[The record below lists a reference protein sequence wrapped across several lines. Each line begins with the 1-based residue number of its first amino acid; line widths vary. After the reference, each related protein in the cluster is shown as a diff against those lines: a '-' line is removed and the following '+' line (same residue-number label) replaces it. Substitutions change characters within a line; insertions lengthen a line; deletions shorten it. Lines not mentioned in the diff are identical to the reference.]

1 MWLSLLGCFLLAAL
15 VSIALLVGALVRWPQ
30 LWLWASLRFS
40 AGRWLLRFLQFFSV
54 EGPGTRV
61 SGYWLW
67 HVANRHLCL
76 VGSNLTNLGFEGHWV
91 ERSLDD
97 LMALLDSDDRVRLSQ
112 FAKAFVARQQPVTVE
127 FRGQASAGVK
137 LWLQA
142 TGKALAWD
150 RQGGASIV
158 FGRFEE
164 ISERNMDPSAIAAM
178 NAPLNE
184 PVELQQKVSRQV
196 EQSANDLKLRLQQ
209 VLDTAQVALCWKD
222 SAGIYLGCNQKFADL
237 VQEPNPENV
246 IGKTDMELAWSDD
259 VAITIAEDQD
269 ILHQRKTLVD
279 KETELP
285 NAAGTRFIKSH
296 AAPLRDDSDS
306 VIGVFRS
313 YEDITVRRRMEALA
327 HKERQLM
334 QEILDS
340 SNAMI
345 TIVDRH
351 YCFLRINGYFEATM
365 GLKAK
370 DVVGKHVK
378 EVIKGPKGDLVA
390 AICDQIVATG
400 LPVTEEYSV
409 PIERGGRRSFIA
421 NVTPVFDESG
431 KVDKLVTVSTDVT
444 ELKMAQVELEASR
457 NKAEQAASV
466 KSRFLANMS
475 HEIRT
480 PMNAI
485 LGFSQLALATSLDT
499 KQLDYLT
506 KIHFSA
512 ENLLGIVND
521 ILDFSKIEAG
531 KLTLEEKAFDLRVF
545 LDNVCSIFEMKSK
558 QKHLM
563 FNRTILPNTPSFIK
577 SDALRLHQILVNLIG
592 NAIKFTHTGS
602 VTLEVRMSVDMG
614 ERHILRFA
622 VVDTGVGLSEAQMA
636 QLFVAFEQV
645 DAGVARQ
652 YGGTGLGLTI
662 SRRLVEMM
670 GGEVKV
676 SSVLGQGSRF
686 EFSVN
691 VGSASAEDVIER
703 AAASVVDYVPDFQGA
718 KLLLVEDN
726 EVNLQVASEILAPFN
741 LDIVTAC
748 NGAEAVQKVLA
759 RDFALVLMDI
769 QMPVMDGYT
778 ATQKI
783 RETFSDTQLPIIGL
797 TANAMSED
805 RQASQRAGMNAH
817 VAKPI
822 DVRALVAALRRFLP
836 ERVRAPHR
844 PETPEHYS
852 INSGD
857 SSNENDRVVALHAST
872 LDVDEGVL
880 RLRGR
885 KDRYQELLLSFI
897 TQYQTVGQQCIDL
910 IAQQGF
916 ADAKALVHQVKGVA
930 GNLSAKKVYEESQ
943 ALESLLADS
952 AEPRDGAQLLAQGR
966 LLQLA
971 LDELAE
977 AIDKLC
983 RIQN

>member
-1 MWLSLLGCFLLAAL
+1 MLAVFL
-15 VSIALLVGALVRWPQ
+15 RWPQ
-30 LWLWASLRFS
+30 FLLWVLLRLN
-40 AGRWLLRFLQFFSV
+40 AERWLLKLLQQVSIDL
-54 EGPGTRV
+54 PGTHV

-67 HVANRHLCL
+67 DIARRRLCL
-76 VGSNLTNLGFEGHWV
+76 VGHNIETLGFDGRWV
-91 ERSLDD
+91 EQPIDHI
-97 LMALLDSDDRVRLSQ
+97 MALVDSEDRPRLVQSS
-112 FAKAFVARQQPVTVE
+112 KAFVSTQEPLAAE
-127 FRGQASAGVK
+127 FRLTPELGVNR
-137 LWLQA
+137 WLRV
-142 TGKALAWD
+142 TGKVLRRH
-150 RQGGASIV
+150 RQGGAAIA
-158 FGRFEE
+158 FGRVED
-164 ISERNMDPSAIAAM
+164 IGERKSHPGTIAALH
-178 NAPLNE
+178 AQLIQQVE
-184 PVELQQKVSRQV
+184 PQCKVNQPV
-196 EQSANDLKLRLQQ
+196 EQSASDLKLRLQQ
-209 VLDTAQVALCWKD
+209 VLDTAQVALCWKS
-222 SAGIYLGCNQKFADL
+222 SAGDYLGCNQKFADL
-237 VQEPNPENV
+237 VQVSSPEQV
-246 IGKTDMELAWSDD
+246 IGKTDVELLWSDD
-259 VAITIAEDQD
+259 ASMTMAEDQD
-269 ILHQRKTLVD
+269 ILQQRKSFVD
-279 KETELP
+279 KEIELL
-285 NAAGTRFIKSH
+285 NAAGQTLFIKSH
-296 AAPLRDDSDS
+296 AAPLRDESRS
-306 VIGVFRS
+306 VIGVFRT
-313 YEDITVRRRMEALA
+313 YEDISLRRRMEAFA

-351 YCFLRINGYFEATM
+351 YCFLRINRYFEATM

-378 EVIKGPKGDLVA
+378 EVIKGSKGDLVL

-409 PIERGGRRSFIA
+409 PTERGGRRSFIA
-421 NVTPVFDESG
+421 NVTPVFDENG

-444 ELKMAQVELEASR
+444 ELKMTQVELEASR

-485 LGFSQLALATSLDT
+485 LGFSQLALTTSLDS

-531 KLTLEEKAFDLRVF
+531 KLALEEKTFDLRVF
-545 LDNVCSIFEMKSK
+545 LDNICSIFEMKSK
-558 QKHLM
+558 QKHLA
-563 FNRTILPNTPSFIK
+563 FIQTISPNTPSFIK

-592 NAIKFTHTGS
+592 NAIKFTHAGA

-614 ERHILRFA
+614 ARQILRFA
-622 VVDTGVGLSEAQMA
+622 VVDTGVGLSDAQMA

-676 SSVLGQGSRF
+676 SSVVGQGSQF

-691 VGSASAEDVIER
+691 VGSASAADVIEGV
-703 AAASVVDYVPDFQGA
+703 AASVVDSVPDFQGA

-726 EVNLQVASEILAPFN
+726 AINLQVASEILAPFN

-748 NGAEAVQKVLA
+748 NGVEAIEKVFA
-759 RDFALVLMDI
+759 QEFALVLMDI
-769 QMPVMDGYT
+769 QMPVMDGYS
-778 ATQKI
+778 ATRKI
-783 RETFSDTQLPIIGL
+783 RERFNDVRLPIIGL

-805 RQASQRAGMNAH
+805 RQASQLAGMNAH

-822 DVRALVAALRRFLP
+822 DIPALVAALRRYLP
-836 ERVRAPHR
+836 ERVSA
-844 PETPEHYS
+844 
-852 INSGD
+852 SGATD
-857 SSNENDRVVALHAST
+857 ALEGHAGDGHGVVNGSHDVAQQHLPV
-872 LDVDEGVL
+872 LDADEGLL

-885 KDRYQELLLSFI
+885 HDRYQELLLSFMA
-897 TQYQTVGQQCIDL
+897 QYKTGGHDCAEL
-910 IAQQGF
+910 IQQGDF
-916 ADAKALVHQVKGVA
+916 ANAKALVHQIKGVA
-930 GNLSAKKVYEESQ
+930 GNLSAKQVYVASQ
-943 ALESLLADS
+943 GLETLLDVG
-952 AEPRDGAQLLAQGR
+952 AEAARDEVYLIAQVQLLQS
-966 LLQLA
+966 A
-971 LDELAE
+971 LTELAE

-983 RIQN
+983 STQN